1 MLNRTYAMLFE
12 GLIAQL
18 EVNGRCVYTT
28 NREFNAL
35 KTVIESEN
43 VTGRPFYSLRKID
56 DVLCETYVVK

>member
-1 MLNRTYAMLFE
+1 MLNHTYETLFE

-18 EVNGRCVYTT
+18 EVNGWCVYTT

-35 KTVIESEN
+35 KTAIESEN

-56 DVLCETYVVK
+56 DILCETYVIK